1 MVTLRLKQKQAQ
13 QQQNSSKTRA
23 TTTLSPITNIDGSH
37 TPSEAIKQQNINI
50 EDKTK
55 SIITYQQS
63 QDFHYQHSTPTGLH
77 NVCQRDMTHRGY
89 VSQHQASS
97 EPVQQDH
104 QASQP
109 PKNEYKTPTKSKA
122 TSTILSVKT

>member
-13 QQQNSSKTRA
+13 QQQNSSKNKA

-55 SIITYQQS
+55 CIITYQQS
-63 QDFHYQHSTPTGLH
+63 QDFHCQYSTPTGPH
-77 NVCQRDMTHRGY
+77 SVCQRDRTLRGY

-104 QASQP
+104 QAFQQ
-109 PKNEYKTPTKSKA
+109 PKNEYNIPKKSNTTSA
-122 TSTILSVKT
+122 TLSVKT